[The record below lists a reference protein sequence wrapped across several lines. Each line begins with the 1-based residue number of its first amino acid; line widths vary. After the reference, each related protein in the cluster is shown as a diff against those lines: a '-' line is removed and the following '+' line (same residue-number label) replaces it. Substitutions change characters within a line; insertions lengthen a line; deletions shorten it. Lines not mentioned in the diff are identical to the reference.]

1 MCLPLGVSCA
11 KNLPDRI
18 LQKHLSLII
27 SLVSAD
33 GFVLTIKLRPHH
45 RIRIQASGLAC
56 RTDHTH
62 IAVSSVRLKVNL
74 VVVEEGHEQSRPGT
88 PQRSPRP
95 WCAPLA
101 AAHDCTRAAIVARFS
116 ATYRAMTWL
125 LSLAM
130 CRLLNEEGDAA

>member
-74 VVVEEGHEQSRPGT
+74 AVVEEGHEQSRPGT
-88 PQRSPRP
+88 PQTVS
-95 WCAPLA
+95 A
-101 AAHDCTRAAIVARFS
+101 ALVRTPCGTRAAIVARFS